1 MRKNYDI
8 ILGVLIGILA
18 FAGLLIAEAKS
29 VSIAAGADDDFTAA
43 GSFSQIL
50 SGIGVDDPH
59 YRLGYED
66 VFGSAT
72 YENLYLMIYQFLLVN
87 TEDDAL
93 KDVAQKYGLT
103 VSEAAAVKNG
113 SIQPLLRAGRFKQNM
128 TQEDLL
134 KMAEKLQKDFA
145 ETYELF
151 SLEQEMTLSSGSS
164 EVFANGDVLDSGFDL
179 VNDLTII
186 ENLLFAE
193 TTAPTVGGSL
203 NMDFGQKKKSEDTV
217 PYYLEEEE
225 SYPAMTEAY
234 YALETVPVAENVA
247 AGSEEPAAGAAVG
260 GVKFDPKSLV
270 EISEEDVCPKEE
282 TPLDV
287 ALSDY
292 KEKVEGYVAQ
302 KEIKKEEAKKT
313 GEIKEEEKPKSEA
326 EKAEEE
332 ANKPLAEKLKTATP
346 EPWYKKLNCDGKLW
360 SALYGSAEATD
371 EEGKNVSSVQW
382 YVCLENKIKW
392 ETYSSYVPVDNCIN
406 CELEK
411 ILAAMQKTLSHSLTP
426 NKVTGNYME
435 SSKCKQSMGEFSP
448 LDIHLFLIWAP
459 LQTPPQDDAIYG
471 KSIIKEWNK
480 FVQRTNPIT
489 YGDALKLPESL
500 TKVAMEQ
507 ASDNAPA
514 DQTMD
519 QLIKE
524 IESIEETM
532 ARQQANS
539 VTQYEAGSAGED
551 MVAYSQAIMLE
562 VGQMTNYFKNFTDM
576 FKKISTETCP
586 VILSKKDVN

>member
-18 FAGLLIAEAKS
+18 FAGLIIANP
-29 VSIAAGADDDFTAA
+29 VSAEEADDGFTAA

-50 SGIGVDDPH
+50 SGAGIDNPH
-59 YRLGYED
+59 YRLSYDD

-72 YENLYLMIYQFLLVN
+72 YKDIYLMIYQFLLVD
-87 TEDDAL
+87 TEDSAL

-103 VSEAAAVKNG
+103 VSEAASVKNG
-113 SIQPLLRAGRFKQNM
+113 SLQPFLKAGKFKQSM
-128 TQEDLL
+128 TQNDLL

-145 ETYELF
+145 ETYELS
-151 SLEQEMTLSSGSS
+151 SLEQEMTLSSGAS
-164 EVFANGDVLDSGFDL
+164 EVFANGDVIDSGFDL

-203 NMDFGQKKKSEDTV
+203 DMDFGQKKESEDTV

-225 SYPAMTEAY
+225 SYPALTDAY
-234 YALETVPVAENVA
+234 YALEIVPVAENVEDGA
-247 AGSEEPAAGAAVG
+247 AGSGEPAADAAVEQ
-260 GVKFDPKSLV
+260 VKFDPKSLV

-282 TPLDV
+282 TPLDT
-287 ALSDY
+287 ALNDY
-292 KEKVEGYVAQ
+292 KKKVDEYIAQ
-302 KEIKKEEAKKT
+302 NEVKKEEAKKA
-313 GEIKEEEKPKSEA
+313 GEPKETEPKSEA
-326 EKAEEE
+326 EKAADE
-332 ANKPLAEKLKTATP
+332 AKKPLAEKLKTATP

-360 SALYGSAEATD
+360 SALYGQADATS
-371 EEGKNVSSVQW
+371 EEGKNLASVQW
-382 YVCLENKIKW
+382 YICLENKVKW

-411 ILAAMQKTLSHSLTP
+411 IFAAMQKTLSHSLTP

-435 SSKCKQSMGEFSP
+435 SSKCKQSMGEVP
-448 LDIHLFLIWAP
+448 LVDIHMFLVWAP

-480 FVQRTNPIT
+480 FVQRTNPVT
-489 YGDALKLPESL
+489 YGDSLKLPESL
-500 TKVAMEQ
+500 TKVATEQ
-507 ASDNAPA
+507 AYDNAPPG
-514 DQTMD
+514 QTMD

-524 IESIEETM
+524 IESIEESM

-539 VTQYEAGSAGED
+539 VTQYEVGSAGED
-551 MVAYSQAIMLE
+551 TVAYSQAVMRE

-586 VILSKKDVN
+586 VILNKKDVN

>member
-18 FAGLLIAEAKS
+18 FASIVVSQS
-29 VSIAAGADDDFTAA
+29 VSIAAEADDDFTAA

-50 SGIGVDDPH
+50 RGIGIDDPH
-59 YRLGYED
+59 YRLGYDD

-72 YENLYLMIYQFLLVN
+72 YENIYLMIYQFLLVD
-87 TEDDAL
+87 TEDAAL

-103 VSEAAAVKNG
+103 ISEAAAVKNG
-113 SIQPLLRAGRFKQNM
+113 SLQPLLKAGKFKQSM
-128 TQEDLL
+128 TQDDLL
-134 KMAEKLQKDFA
+134 KMAEKLQKDFT
-145 ETYELF
+145 ETYELY
-151 SLEQEMTLSSGSS
+151 SLEQELALNSGSS

-179 VNDLTII
+179 VNDLTVI

-193 TTAPTVGGSL
+193 TTAPTVGGPL

-217 PYYLEEEE
+217 SYYLEEEE
-225 SYPAMTEAY
+225 SYPALTEAY
-234 YALETVPVAENVA
+234 YALELAPVAGNVA
-247 AGSEEPAAGAAVG
+247 AGSEEPAAGAAVL
-260 GVKFDPKSLV
+260 KEFDPKSLV
-270 EISEEDVCPKEE
+270 EVSEDDVCPKEE
-282 TPLDV
+282 APLDI

-292 KEKVEGYVAQ
+292 KEKIKEYATQ
-302 KEIKKEEAKKT
+302 EEIKNTNTGEAK
-313 GEIKEEEKPKSEA
+313 EDEKPKSEA
-326 EKAEEE
+326 EKAQEE
-332 ANKPLAEKLKTATP
+332 ANKPLAEKLKTEKP
-346 EPWYKKLNCDGKLW
+346 ESWYKKLNCDGKLW

-471 KSIIKEWNK
+471 KNIFKEWNK
-480 FVQRTNPIT
+480 FVQRTNPVAT
-489 YGDALKLPESL
+489 GDALKLPESL
-500 TKVAMEQ
+500 TKVATEQAYANSSSGQTMEQ
-507 ASDNAPA
+507 
-514 DQTMD
+514 
-519 QLIKE
+519 LIQE
-524 IESIEETM
+524 IESIEESM

-539 VTQYEAGSAGED
+539 VAQYEVGSSGED
-551 MVAYSQAIMLE
+551 FVAYSQAVMLQ

-586 VILSKKDVN
+586 AILNKKDVN

>member
-18 FAGLLIAEAKS
+18 FAGLVVSQS
-29 VSIAAGADDDFTAA
+29 VSIAEEADDDFTAA

-72 YENLYLMIYQFLLVN
+72 YENIYLMIYQFLLVN

-113 SIQPLLRAGRFKQNM
+113 SIQPLLKAGKFKQNM

-179 VNDLTII
+179 VNDLTVI

-193 TTAPTVGGSL
+193 TTAPTVGGPL
-203 NMDFGQKKKSEDTV
+203 NMDFGQKKESEDTV

-225 SYPAMTEAY
+225 SFPALTEAY
-234 YALETVPVAENVA
+234 YALETLPAVEPVTEEETPEVE
-247 AGSEEPAAGAAVG
+247 SETPEQA
-260 GVKFDPKSLV
+260 KFDPKSLV

-282 TPLDV
+282 TPLDA

-292 KEKVEGYVAQ
+292 KEKVEEYVAQ

-313 GEIKEEEKPKSEA
+313 GEIGEEEEPKSEA
-326 EKAEEE
+326 EKAAEE
-332 ANKPLAEKLKTATP
+332 AKKPLAEKLKTATP

-382 YVCLENKIKW
+382 YICLENKIKW

-480 FVQRTNPIT
+480 FVQRTNPVAT
-489 YGDALKLPESL
+489 GDALKLPESL
-500 TKVAMEQ
+500 TKVAIEQ
-507 ASDNAPA
+507 ASENAPA

-539 VTQYEAGSAGED
+539 VTQYEVGSVGED

-586 VILSKKDVN
+586 VILSKKDVS